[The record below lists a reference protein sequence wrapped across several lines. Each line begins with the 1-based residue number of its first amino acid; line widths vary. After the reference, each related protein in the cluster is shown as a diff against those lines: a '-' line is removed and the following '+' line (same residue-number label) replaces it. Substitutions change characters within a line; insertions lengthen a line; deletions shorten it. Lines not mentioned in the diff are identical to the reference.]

1 MPRAGVVVTVLAM
14 AMVVSASV
22 RVAAQSAPPAD
33 GGMRFE
39 VASIKTAMSPAEM
52 GRAAAARGAGPGGRI
67 SFPNLG
73 VRVQPGGR
81 LVGIANLQA
90 LILRAY
96 GIREYQLDGGP
107 KWLTT
112 DYFDIT
118 AKAESETATEAD
130 LNAMLRSLLTERF
143 GLRVHVET
151 RQVPVFTLKAR
162 PDGRYGPGLKR
173 TSAECERELEE
184 RKRTGASAPPPP
196 LPSGPQPRIE
206 PVCGRTMG
214 MVNARNAVETYA
226 SGGRPFSDL
235 VSRLSSDLKAP
246 VTDQTGLTGL
256 FDVVLEFE
264 SARQFA
270 GQPPGPDLNSTDPLP
285 VPLPAAVQQQLGLTL
300 EKGTGPLPITI
311 IDAADHPTPN

>member
-1 MPRAGVVVTVLAM
+1 MPRVGVVVTVLAV
-14 AMVVSASV
+14 AMVAWASV
-22 RVAAQSAPPAD
+22 RPAAQSAAPAD
-33 GGMRFE
+33 GGLRFE
-39 VASIKTAMSPAEM
+39 VASIKPGMSPAEM
-52 GRAAAARGAGPGGRI
+52 GRAAAAAGGRF
-67 SFPNLG
+67 SLPFMG

-81 LVGIANLQA
+81 LVATANLQT
-90 LILRAY
+90 LIVRAY
-96 GIREYQLDGGP
+96 GIKEYQLEGGP

-112 DYFDIT
+112 DYFDIS
-118 AKAESETATEAD
+118 AKAERETATEAD
-130 LNAMLRSLLTERF
+130 LNAMLRSLLAERF

-151 RQVPVFTLKAR
+151 REVAVFTLKAR

-173 TSAECERELEE
+173 TSAECEQQLEE

-214 MVNARNAVETYA
+214 MANARTAVETYA
-226 SGGRPFSDL
+226 SGGRPLSDL
-235 VSRLSSDLKAP
+235 VGRLSSDLKAP
-246 VTDQTGLTGL
+246 VIDQTGLTGL

-264 SARQFA
+264 STRQFA

-311 IDAADHPTPN
+311 IDAADRPTPN

>member
-1 MPRAGVVVTVLAM
+1 MRRLGVIAVVMGVLVAPG
-14 AMVVSASV
+14 ASASGQP
-22 RVAAQSAPPAD
+22 AAGAP
-33 GGMRFE
+33 RFE

-52 GRAAAARGAGPGGRI
+52 GRAAAASGAGGPF
-67 SFPNLG
+67 SLPFFG

-81 LVGIANLQA
+81 LVGTTNLQT

-96 GIREYQLDGGP
+96 GIREYQLESGP
-107 KWLTT
+107 KWLTN
-112 DYFDIT
+112 DYFDIA
-118 AKAESETATEAD
+118 AKAESETASDAE
-130 LNAMLRSLLTERF
+130 LNEMLKSLLAERF

-151 RQVPVFTLKAR
+151 REAPVFTLKTRA
-162 PDGRYGPGLKR
+162 DGRLGPGLKR
-173 TSAECERELEE
+173 TSAECERQLEE
-184 RKRTGASAPPPP
+184 RKRTGASTPAPP

-226 SGGRPFSDL
+226 SGGRPLSDL
-235 VSRLSSDLKAP
+235 VGRLSNELKAP
-246 VTDQTGLTGL
+246 VIDQTGLTGL

-264 SARQFA
+264 STRPFA
-270 GQPPGPDLNSTDPLP
+270 GRPPGPDLNSTDPLP